1 MWGRFLKNKKMKK
14 YNQPK
19 LKIVVLGAG
28 ELMDN
33 LTVSIDPTGGYD
45 GPAGAKAFDDDEAET
60 LSPRKT
66 IWDD

>member
-1 MWGRFLKNKKMKK
+1 MKK

-19 LKIVVLGAG
+19 LKMLALGA
-28 ELMDN
+28 EEVMDT

-45 GPAGAKAFDDDEAET
+45 GPAGAKAFEFDDEEDV
-60 LSPRKT
+60 SPRRT